1 MIRRKAL
8 VFLRFDFFV
17 IQNTMFPVTVGVI
30 ERVRKEDERMYSQRD
45 KSNAKT
51 NKQTNKQKQ
60 KITHKIQMLD

>member
-1 MIRRKAL
+1 
-8 VFLRFDFFV
+8 
-17 IQNTMFPVTVGVI
+17 MFPVTVGVI